1 MPGNRYINMMPAE
14 SMEALSP
21 AYRDKKMISD
31 QGRYSSP
38 YQPFDRRQKYTART
52 VLFITIFGAASTVFS
67 GTESVNVDSGGAIAN
82 NQSYTPSISSE
93 GRYVAFSSPASN
105 LVEEDINGK
114 FDIFLHDRKT
124 NTTHRVSTDPEG
136 AGGNKNSLHPS
147 ISANGCYIAF
157 DSIASNFVA
166 EDTNGRYDIF
176 VYDCETK
183 LSERVSISSTGEQA
197 NNSSETPSLSAEGRY
212 IAFTSNA
219 DNLVVDDT
227 NGKTDVFVF
236 DRETRVAERASS
248 SSTGVGGNGISQS
261 PSISENGR
269 FVAFKS
275 SARNLSPNDAN
286 GKTDIFVFNRETR
299 AIERISVD
307 STGIEGNNDSGK
319 PSISANGRFVA
330 FESEASN
337 LVPNDTNKEA
347 DIFVHDREVGTT
359 QRISINIAGEESNGF
374 SASPRISSNG
384 RYVAFKS
391 SASNLI
397 PTDTNGLF
405 DIFVHDRDTGKI
417 QRVSVDSSGIE
428 ANNSSET
435 PSISADGQYVAYKSY
450 ANNLVPKDTNK
461 KSDIFVN
468 GPNKPP
474 EIISPA
480 TAIIAENS
488 TAVLTLEASDL
499 DGDLIRFSVT
509 GGVDG
514 ALFTVNATHQLSFL
528 AAPDE
533 KNPGDSN
540 TDNIYEV
547 EVTAND
553 GHDGTSIQAI
563 KVAVVNA
570 EDFSR
575 STPELINEKFGDASS
590 NPSGGGGTM
599 GLLSLLYLW
608 RRCVNSA

>member
-1 MPGNRYINMMPAE
+1 
-14 SMEALSP
+14 
-21 AYRDKKMISD
+21 MISN
-31 QGRYSSP
+31 QGRYGSP

-52 VLFITIFGAASTVFS
+52 ILFITMFSSSSAAFS
-67 GTESVNVDSGGAIAN
+67 GTERVNVDSGGAVAN

-93 GRYVAFSSPASN
+93 GRYVAFASPASN
-105 LVEEDINGK
+105 LVEEDINGR

-124 NTTHRVSTDPEG
+124 NSTRRVSTDPEG
-136 AGGNKNSLHPS
+136 AGGNKNSLYPS
-147 ISANGCYIAF
+147 ISANGCNIAF
-157 DSIASNFVA
+157 ESNASNLVTK
-166 EDTNGRYDIF
+166 DTNGEYDIF

-197 NNSSETPSLSAEGRY
+197 NNSSKTPSLSAEGRY
-212 IAFTSNA
+212 VAFTSSA
-219 DNLVVDDT
+219 INLVVDDT

-236 DRETRVAERASS
+236 DRETRVTERVSS
-248 SSTGVGGNGISQS
+248 SATGVGGNDASQN

-269 FVAFKS
+269 FVAFESK
-275 SARNLSPNDAN
+275 ARNLSSNDAN
-286 GKTDIFVFNRETR
+286 GKTDIFIFNRETGVT
-299 AIERISVD
+299 ERISVD
-307 STGIEGNNDSGK
+307 STGIEGNKDSVN
-319 PSISANGRFVA
+319 PSISADGRFVA

-347 DIFVHDREVGTT
+347 DIFVHDREAGTT
-359 QRISINIAGEESNGF
+359 QRISVNIAGEEGNGF
-374 SASPRISSNG
+374 SESPSISLDG

-391 SASNLI
+391 IASNLI

-405 DIFVHDRDTGKI
+405 DIFVHDRDTGRI

-474 EIISPA
+474 EFISPA
-480 TAIIAENS
+480 TAVIAENS
-488 TAVLTLEASDL
+488 TTVLTLEASDL
-499 DGDLIRFSVT
+499 DGDLIRFSIT
-509 GGVDG
+509 GGIDG

-533 KNPGDSN
+533 KNPGDAN
-540 TDNIYEV
+540 ADNIYEV

-553 GHDGTSIQAI
+553 GHDGASIQAI

-570 EDFSR
+570 EEFSR
-575 STPELINEKFGDASS
+575 STPESINEKFGEPSS
-590 NPSGGGGTM
+590 SSSGGGGTI
-599 GLLSLLYLW
+599 GLLSLLCLL
-608 RRCVNSA
+608 RGRVNRPSPLAADTK

>member
-1 MPGNRYINMMPAE
+1 
-14 SMEALSP
+14 
-21 AYRDKKMISD
+21 MISN

-38 YQPFDRRQKYTART
+38 YQSLHRRQKYTART
-52 VLFITIFGAASTVFS
+52 VLFITLFSASSAVFS
-67 GTESVNVDSGGAIAN
+67 ATERINIDSGGTAAN

-105 LVEEDINGK
+105 LVEDDTNGK

-124 NTTHRVSTDPEG
+124 NNTRRVSTDSEG
-136 AGGNKNSLHPS
+136 VEGNKNSLYPS
-147 ISANGCYIAF
+147 ISTNGCYIAF
-157 DSIASNFVA
+157 ESDASNLVA
-166 EDTNGRYDIF
+166 QDTNGQSDIF
-176 VYDCETK
+176 VYDCETN
-183 LSERVSISSTGEQA
+183 LSERVSISTAGEQA

-212 IAFTSNA
+212 VAFTSSA
-219 DNLVVDDT
+219 VNLVVDDT
-227 NGKTDVFVF
+227 NEKTDVFVF
-236 DRETRVAERASS
+236 DRETRVIERASS
-248 SSTGVGGNGISQS
+248 SPTGVSGNDASQH

-269 FVAFKS
+269 FVAFESK
-275 SARNLSPNDAN
+275 ARNLSPNDTN
-286 GKTDIFVFNRETR
+286 GKTDIFVFNRETGVT
-299 AIERISVD
+299 ERISLD
-307 STGIEGNNDSGK
+307 STGIEGNKDSVN
-319 PSISANGRFVA
+319 PSISADGRFVA

-347 DIFVHDREVGTT
+347 DIFVHDREAGTT
-359 QRISINIAGEESNGF
+359 QRISVNIAGEEGNGF
-374 SASPRISSNG
+374 STSPNISLDG

-391 SASNLI
+391 IASNLI

-405 DIFVHDRDTGKI
+405 DIFVYDRDSGETH
-417 QRVSVDSSGIE
+417 RVSVDSSGIE
-428 ANNSSET
+428 GNNSSET

-450 ANNLVPKDTNK
+450 ASNLVPKDTNK
-461 KSDIFVN
+461 KSDIFVH

-488 TAVLTLEASDL
+488 TTVLTLEASDM

-533 KNPGDSN
+533 KNPGDAN

-547 EVTAND
+547 EVTAID
-553 GHDGTSIQAI
+553 GHEGATVQAI
-563 KVAVVNA
+563 KIAVVTA

-575 STPELINEKFGDASS
+575 STPELINEKFGDIPSS
-590 NPSGGGGTM
+590 SSGGGGTI

-608 RRCVNSA
+608 RRRVNLAAKAD